1 MHRFD
6 FHATTIITML
16 ITEEMIH
23 RGVKKAT
30 ELAILPRTSQI
41 EDIATNDEL
50 MLEILQAA
58 LNTQS
63 EEEPAGGTEHGQ

>member
-1 MHRFD
+1 MR
-6 FHATTIITML
+6 

-30 ELAILPRTSQI
+30 ELALLPRTSQM

-58 LNTQS
+58 LDSGSDGKADAGLRENT
-63 EEEPAGGTEHGQ
+63 